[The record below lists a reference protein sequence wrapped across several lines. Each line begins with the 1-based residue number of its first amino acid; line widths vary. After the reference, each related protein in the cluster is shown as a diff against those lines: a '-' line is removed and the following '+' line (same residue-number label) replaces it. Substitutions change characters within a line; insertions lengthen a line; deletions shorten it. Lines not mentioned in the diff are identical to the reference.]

1 MGVTSVGFQV
11 SGMRRVAAILK
22 ARGIKVTE
30 VSGWTTRGRSTF
42 NPRAVVCHWT
52 VASVP
57 VTSLLVHGRPGIP
70 GPLCNFE
77 VLPGNG
83 GVRLVAA
90 GKANHAGVAR
100 SGFTNSVAFGI
111 EAAGPPIGPDEMK
124 VYQALV
130 AAICKV
136 YRLSVNDRV
145 RDHHEV
151 ALPFG
156 RKVDI
161 SRDHDMGEFRRRVSG
176 LHAKPEAALQRRPK
190 RKDGKPW
197 YPGLRKIGMHGRAS
211 GPGAFIAMIQKRLN
225 AWDVARPPLSVDGDF
240 GPKTRDAVVAFQ
252 KKRNLAPVTG
262 AVGPRTW
269 YALLDKPR

>member
-1 MGVTSVGFQV
+1 MGFQV
-11 SGMRRVAAILK
+11 SGMRRVAAVLK

-30 VSGWTTRGRSTF
+30 VSGWATRGRSTF
-42 NPRAVVCHWT
+42 DPRAVVCHWT
-52 VASVP
+52 AAGVP
-57 VTSLLVHGRPGIP
+57 VTALLVHGRPGIP

-77 VLPGNG
+77 VLPGSG

-111 EAAGPPIGPDEMK
+111 EAAGPPISRDEFK

-130 AAICKV
+130 AAICRV
-136 YRLSVNDRV
+136 YGISVHDRV
-145 RDHHEV
+145 RDHREV

-161 SRDHDMGEFRRRVSG
+161 SSQYDMAAFRARVSG
-176 LHAKPEAALQRRPK
+176 LHTSPALAVQHRPP
-190 RKDGKPW
+190 RKDHKPPW
-197 YPGLRKIGMHGRAS
+197 PGVRKIGMHGRAS
-211 GPGAFIAMIQKRLN
+211 GPGAFIATIQRRLN
-225 AWDVARPPLSVDGDF
+225 AWEVAKPPLKVDGDF
-240 GPKTRDAVVAFQ
+240 GPKTKEAVIAFQ
-252 KKRNLAPVTG
+252 VKRNLEPVTG

-269 YALLDKPR
+269 YALFDKPR

>member
-1 MGVTSVGFQV
+1 VGFQV

-22 ARGIKVTE
+22 ARGIRVTE
-30 VSGWTTRGRSTF
+30 VSGWTTRGHVSF
-42 NPRAVVCHWT
+42 EPRAVVCHWT
-52 VASVP
+52 VATAP
-57 VTSLLVHGRPGIP
+57 VTSLLVHGRPGIR

-83 GVRLVAA
+83 GVKLVAA

-111 EAAGPPIGPDEMK
+111 EAAGPPISDAEFR
-124 VYQALV
+124 VYHALV

-136 YRLSVNDRV
+136 YGLSVNDRV
-145 RDHHEV
+145 RDHREV

-161 SRDHDMGEFRRRVSG
+161 SSRYDMAGFRARVLG
-176 LHAKPEAALQRRPK
+176 LHANPAAALQKRPK
-190 RKDGKPW
+190 RKDRKPW
-197 YPGLRKIGMHGRAS
+197 YPGPRKIGMHGGAS

-225 AWDVARPPLSVDGDF
+225 AWDIARPPLHVDGDF
-240 GPKTRDAVVAFQ
+240 GPKTKDAVAAFQ
-252 KKRNLAPVTG
+252 RKRGLTPVSG

-269 YALLDKPR
+269 YALFDKPK

>member
-1 MGVTSVGFQV
+1 MSFQI

-22 ARGIKVTE
+22 AKGIRVAE
-30 VSGWTTRGRSTF
+30 VDGWTTRGRSTF
-42 NPRAVVCHWT
+42 APRAVVCHWT
-52 VASVP
+52 AAGGS

-77 VLPGNG
+77 VLPGSG
-83 GVRLVAA
+83 GVKLIAA

-111 EAAGPPIGPDEMK
+111 EAAGPPISNEEFR

-136 YRLSVNDRV
+136 YGLPVGDRV
-145 RDHHEV
+145 RDHREV

-161 SRDHDMGEFRRRVSG
+161 SSQYDMGDFRRRVAG
-176 LHAKPEAALQRRPK
+176 LHASPALAVQRRPK

-211 GPGAFIAMIQKRLN
+211 GPGAFIALIQKRLN
-225 AWDVARPPLSVDGDF
+225 DWQVARPRLKVDGDF
-240 GPKTRDAVVAFQ
+240 GPKTRDAVAAFQ
-252 KKRNLAPVTG
+252 RKRGLAPVTG

-269 YALLDKPR
+269 YALFDKPK